1 MQLFRLHLKIIFGGV
16 TITLILFRNVLFG
29 QDEVSFAL
37 NDFYQVIDIIDYTV
51 SILTVIPV
59 AKALPEVI

>member
-1 MQLFRLHLKIIFGGV
+1 MQLFRLHLKIIFGSV
-16 TITLILFRNVLFG
+16 TITLILVG

-37 NDFYQVIDIIDYTV
+37 NDFYQIIDIIDYTV
-51 SILTVIPV
+51 SVLTVIPV